1 MIGISKVGVNF
12 LVSKIEDLTAKAEEI
27 KVKP

>member
-12 LVSKIEDLTAKAEEI
+12 LVSKIEDLMAKAEEI